1 MLFNSLAFFAFFP
14 IVTAIYFVLGAAQR
28 ALGQRLWGQW
38 LWLLAASVYFYLAGP
53 IPIYILILVITIA
66 VDYAAGLLIAHAHG
80 TARRIWLI
88 LSVIVNIGALMLF
101 KYVHFFTDQ
110 LGLSPLLRDWLLTGL
125 NATNSTVYTWLGL
138 PSQLFTEL
146 LLPVGLSFHT
156 FQSLSYTFEVY
167 YQRQPAERNFGIF
180 ALYVMFYPQLVAGPI
195 ERPQNLLGQFRTPH
209 QFDYARV
216 TDGLR
221 LMAWGL
227 FKKMVIADRLA
238 TLVNPVYNHPTQY
251 QGIPLA
257 LATFFFTW
265 QIYCDFSGYS
275 DIAIGSAKVMG
286 FKLMDNFRAPYLARS
301 ISEFWSR
308 WHISLSTWFRD
319 YLYIPLGGNRVAW
332 WRWQLNLLIVF
343 LVSGF
348 WHGANWTF
356 IVWGGLHGVYSI
368 GEIWLRRWR
377 MQRWG
382 GGNGQQLAPQHGRV
396 AYVHT
401 VISWAVTFVLV
412 ALAWVFFR
420 ANHVSDGIYII
431 QHMFVGWGSILTSA
445 GRAAIWNGVGQPSE
459 LLAAFAL
466 IAFLWL
472 IEAAHPRVRWGEWLK
487 RQPTWLRWG
496 VYYTAVFS
504 LLLLGRIGAEQFIYF
519 QF

>member
-1 MLFNSLAFFAFFP
+1 MLFNSIAFFAFFP
-14 IVTAIYFVLGAAQR
+14 IVTAIYFALGRSSISAARAQR
-28 ALGQRLWGQW
+28 WQW
-38 LWLLAASVYFYLAGP
+38 LWLLAASIYFYLAGP
-53 IPIYILILVITIA
+53 IPIYILILVCTIV
-66 VDYAAGLLIAHAHG
+66 VDYAAGLLIENTHG
-80 TARRIWLI
+80 QPRRFWLI

-110 LGLSPLLRDWLLTGL
+110 LGLSPLVREWMLTGL
-125 NATNSTVYTWLGL
+125 NATNTTVYAWLGL
-138 PSQLFTEL
+138 PAQTFTDL

-167 YQRQPAERNFGIF
+167 YGRQRAEHNLGIF

-195 ERPQNLLGQFRTPH
+195 ERPQNLLGQFRAH
-209 QFDYARV
+209 HNFDYARV

-221 LMAWGL
+221 LIAWGL

-251 QGIPLA
+251 QGISLV

-286 FKLMDNFRAPYLARS
+286 FKLMDNFRAPYLAHS
-301 ISEFWSR
+301 ISDFWSR

-319 YLYIPLGGNRVAW
+319 YLYIPLGGNRVSA
-332 WRWQLNLLIVF
+332 WRWQFNVFIVF

-356 IVWGGLHGVYSI
+356 IVWGALHGAYSI
-368 GEIWLRRWR
+368 GEIWLRKLTR
-377 MQRWG
+377 
-382 GGNGQQLAPQHGRV
+382 LYTPVIPQKWL
-396 AYVHT
+396 
-401 VISWAVTFVLV
+401 SMLKWFSTFVLV

-420 ANHVSDGIYII
+420 ANHVGDGIYIVRN
-431 QHMFVGWGSILTSA
+431 MFVGWSSLFTSA
-445 GRAAIWNGVGQPSE
+445 GRLIIWNGVGQPSE
-459 LLAAFAL
+459 ILLAFGL
-466 IAFLWL
+466 IALLWL
-472 IEAAHPRVRWGEWLK
+472 IEATQPRLQWGEWLK
-487 RQPTWLRWG
+487 RQPTWLRWS
-496 VYYTAVFS
+496 VYYAAVFS